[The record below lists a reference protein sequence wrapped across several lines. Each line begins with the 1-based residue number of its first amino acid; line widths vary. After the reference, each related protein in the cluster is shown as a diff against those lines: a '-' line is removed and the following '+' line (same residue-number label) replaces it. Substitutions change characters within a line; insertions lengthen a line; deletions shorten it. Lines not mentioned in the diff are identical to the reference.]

1 MATLPPDQIIEQ
13 KNYYKERCFILED
26 ELRELKGQRHETLLA
41 SKDSRVSTSGSNFAQ
56 NFANFAK
63 ARESNL
69 PKSMSTFFTRF
80 TNGAAKSGEQ

>member
-41 SKDSRVSTSGSNFAQ
+41 SKDSPGAHTLEETLSQGRWISLAATQSLS
-56 NFANFAK
+56 
-63 ARESNL
+63 RSLRRLCESAHAMRAL
-69 PKSMSTFFTRF
+69 
-80 TNGAAKSGEQ
+80 